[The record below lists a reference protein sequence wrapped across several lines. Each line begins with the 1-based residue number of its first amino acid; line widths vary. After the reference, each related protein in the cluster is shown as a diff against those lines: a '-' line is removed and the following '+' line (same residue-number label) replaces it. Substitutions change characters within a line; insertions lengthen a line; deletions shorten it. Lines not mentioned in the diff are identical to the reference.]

1 MLPPLDKTVSWLK
14 LVREKKLVEQTREH
28 SRILP
33 ISSIYLKA
41 SFTSSFAQ
49 CLLTKGR
56 QAVLPACCHK
66 HTFHNENLATTFL
79 RSSFKE
85 SYHFCSC
92 LARMCSVTH
101 CEFVKGLIDWLI
113 DLEGTVQR
121 AWVVSSSFSV
131 LNILTHVTKMK
142 WEKAGYLWDVM
153 EEMWLDY
160 ILLLTFISLLYLMC
174 NYVI

>member
-1 MLPPLDKTVSWLK
+1 MQIFSSPPLSSISNKQQWVDTALLMLPQLDKTVSWLK

-66 HTFHNENLATTFL
+66 HTFHNENLANTFL

-113 DLEGTVQR
+113 WKVLYKEPGLSPLHL
-121 AWVVSSSFSV
+121 VS
-131 LNILTHVTKMK
+131 
-142 WEKAGYLWDVM
+142 
-153 EEMWLDY
+153 
-160 ILLLTFISLLYLMC
+160 
-174 NYVI
+174 